1 MRKPLAIKNGGIR
14 GRILINCLYSN
25 KQICA
30 IGRGTFSG
38 YYGME
43 EGGRMQQNTFAGQ
56 SNWWKTNWWKIKFS
70 HTQKCCANWNAI
82 GGKADYWKTLW
93 LHFVRSYLP
102 SPSENGEYENLMQSP
117 RPKLFLL
124 VCVCVCV
131 THVRLAESLS
141 MSAFTECLPKR
152 PRTVVPWMGA
162 MSRPAPS
169 SCSSVPLGV
178 RCNDVLVCSATLAIK
193 YKYAIKQT
201 RTGRAGHMHYYIQYS
216 ASCPQFLEIFA
227 RKRRHKLE
235 NMAHLAS
242 REKKCAQWGGG
253 GGGGGTAGRVQQN
266 QDKGD
271 SKCFGSM
278 LRACSVAEEE
288 EEQHNVYVA
297 SYSTK
302 LRE

>member
-38 YYGME
+38 YYGMV
-43 EGGRMQQNTFAGQ
+43 GGRGGECN
-56 SNWWKTNWWKIKFS
+56 KTLSQGNRTGEKLIGGKLSFR
-70 HTQKCCANWNAI
+70 TQKCCANWNAI

-152 PRTVVPWMGA
+152 PRTVVLWMGA

-169 SCSSVPLGV
+169 SCSSVSLGV

-201 RTGRAGHMHYYIQYS
+201 RTGRAYALLH
-216 ASCPQFLEIFA
+216 
-227 RKRRHKLE
+227 
-235 NMAHLAS
+235 
-242 REKKCAQWGGG
+242 
-253 GGGGGTAGRVQQN
+253 TVQRILPTVL
-266 QDKGD
+266 GD
-271 SKCFGSM
+271 IC
-278 LRACSVAEEE
+278 
-288 EEQHNVYVA
+288 
-297 SYSTK
+297 
-302 LRE
+302 